1 MSSQAGRSPAAPAP
15 EVEQGPAPSGRLV
28 LAGVGGT
35 VLWVLTWLTVQMHGF
50 FGWALPL
57 VPGFR

>member
-1 MSSQAGRSPAAPAP
+1 MS
-15 EVEQGPAPSGRLV
+15 APSDRLV

-35 VLWVLTWLTVQMHGF
+35 VLWVLTWLTVQMHGI